1 MYIKTDVEIIMES
14 IAIIVSDKERFKKV
28 LIATGIY
35 DNNLRLITRDHNL
48 HVKIPRLQGDKQG
61 ISTP

>member
-1 MYIKTDVEIIMES
+1 MYKKTDVEIIMES

-35 DNNLRLITRDHNL
+35 DNNLRLIKSN
-48 HVKIPRLQGDKQG
+48 K
-61 ISTP
+61 